1 MKAETLKPFELNS
14 VRRLFSQES
23 LKIDVSNYCNSNF
36 SHVSTFDEFQLC
48 LPVLVEV
55 SISPKR
61 AAWNWNF
68 QFIKENCMHFP
79 EVNCRPK
86 AFVDE

>member
-23 LKIDVSNYCNSNF
+23 LKIDVSNYYNSNF

-48 LPVLVEV
+48 IPVLVEA
-55 SISPKR
+55 S
-61 AAWNWNF
+61 
-68 QFIKENCMHFP
+68 
-79 EVNCRPK
+79 
-86 AFVDE
+86 